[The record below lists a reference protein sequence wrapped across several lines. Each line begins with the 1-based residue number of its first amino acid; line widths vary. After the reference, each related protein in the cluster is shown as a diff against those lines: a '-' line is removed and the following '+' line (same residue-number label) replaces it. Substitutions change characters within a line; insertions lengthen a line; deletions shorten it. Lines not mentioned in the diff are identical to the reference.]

1 MHLLLMWYCGVVF
14 LQESDR
20 ELTSSSDT
28 TTTEQASSLPP
39 VTRPISSHPLTNLAD
54 NTVLLP
60 SPAHPKP
67 SPVTE
72 SAVCANIQS
81 LSSAPQLYKQPTMV
95 QAYDLPSSQSKGE
108 LKRKTR
114 SPLPQSTTE
123 LKLPTFVTFD
133 EDADTAEDLNQQAVN
148 MIVNRPPTRPLKSF
162 SRASTSPALSDSSQ
176 SPPVSRKVHLRQYT
190 VQTLNVDSDLLKSY
204 RKSMSQDDVSHLVV
218 RERRLSKERCS
229 SDSELKQNDS
239 QEHLTTLDGDSQ
251 SSTGAIGLGSDLS
264 DSSSTPGEVIAE
276 DTTIAMK
283 RRKFKGI
290 MSAGSIDVVATRL
303 REIG

>member
-1 MHLLLMWYCGVVF
+1 MWYVF

-54 NTVLLP
+54 NAALLH
-60 SPAHPKP
+60 SPPHPKP

-81 LSSAPQLYKQPTMV
+81 FSSAPQLYFPPKMV
-95 QAYDLPSSQSKGE
+95 QTQAKEFPSSQSKGE

-114 SPLPQSTTE
+114 SPLPLSTPE
-123 LKLPTFVTFD
+123 PKLPTFTTFD
-133 EDADTAEDLNQQAVN
+133 EDADSTKDLNQQAVN
-148 MIVNRPPTRPLKSF
+148 LIVNRPPTRPLRSF

-176 SPPVSRKVHLRQYT
+176 SPPTSRKVGIRQYS
-190 VQTLNVDSDLLKSY
+190 VQTLNVDSDLLKSH
-204 RKSMSQDDVSHLVV
+204 RKSMSQGDVSHLVG
-218 RERRLSKERCS
+218 RERRPSRERCS

-239 QEHLTTLDGDSQ
+239 QEHLTTLDGGSQ
-251 SSTGAIGLGSDLS
+251 SSTGACGLGSDPS
-264 DSSSTPGEVIAE
+264 DTSSTHGEVIAE
-276 DTTIAMK
+276 DSPTAMK
-283 RRKFKGI
+283 RRMFKGF
-290 MSAGSIDVVATRL
+290 MSVGSIEVLTTRL